1 MKWEHKNRKY
11 SLPAR
16 KRTIIMG
23 ILNTSPDSFSGDGVK
38 TVSEAL
44 KRAEK
49 LIEDGADIIDVGGQ
63 STRPESLPVSVD
75 EQIKRTAPVI
85 REIIKKFDVPVSI
98 DTYQSE
104 VAKAALNEGACIVND
119 ISGLRFDKKMAQ
131 LAGEFGAAVV
141 LMHIKGTPY
150 DMQKGE
156 IFYEDVVEE
165 IKKYLSESI
174 EIAKKHGVKDEHII
188 VDPGIG
194 FGKTVEHNLQ
204 IIKRLREIREMG
216 YPVLLGPSRKSFIG
230 AILDLPPAQ
239 RVEGTLGACAV
250 GICNGADILRVH
262 DVKEVK
268 RLAKVVDAIVRN

>member
-1 MKWEHKNRKY
+1 MKWKHKNREY
-11 SLPAR
+11 LLPVG

-38 TVSEAL
+38 TVPEAL

-63 STRPESLPVSVD
+63 STRPGSLPVSVD

-85 REIIKKFDVPVSI
+85 QEIVKKFDVPVSI

-104 VAKAALNEGACIVND
+104 VARVALNEGACIVND

-131 LAGEFGAAVV
+131 LIGECGVAVV

-156 IFYEDVVEE
+156 IFYEDVIEE

-174 EIAKKHGVKDEHII
+174 EIAKKHGIKDEHII

-194 FGKTVEHNLQ
+194 FGKKVEHNLQ
-204 IIKRLREIREMG
+204 IIKRLREIKEMG

-230 AILDLPPAQ
+230 AILELPPAQ
-239 RVEGTLGACAV
+239 RVEGTLGACAI
-250 GICNGADILRVH
+250 GIYNGADILRVH
-262 DVKEVK
+262 DVKEAK
-268 RLAKVVDAIVRN
+268 RVAKIVDAILRS